1 MTNAVW
7 RYHPKSDRQKLREL
21 DRSRWYS
28 ISLSQVSRSR
38 PMPETAPLNNSKILP
53 SNFYLLSSRN
63 SWFLAAK
70 NKYVPLYRQSF
81 YQLRADRRRA
91 FERAN
96 ICLILAF
103 VSLLRYKK
111 VNLAKN

>member
-1 MTNAVW
+1 
-7 RYHPKSDRQKLREL
+7 
-21 DRSRWYS
+21 
-28 ISLSQVSRSR
+28 
-38 PMPETAPLNNSKILP
+38 MPETAPLNNSKILP

-81 YQLRADRRRA
+81 NQLRADRRLGCG
-91 FERAN
+91 RAN
-96 ICLILAF
+96 ICQILAF